1 MKKDSYKMRLDRI
14 KENKAKF
21 LILKFIYKLLPFLIV
36 IIYPVMVAIKGFMGL
51 DLDFILMIAVPASV
65 LILITAMRKII
76 KRERPYERFD
86 TPPLFERDGEGDSFP
101 SRHTASAFIIAMS
114 GFVLSPFL
122 GVGLLL
128 VAAAIGVSRILSGV
142 HYVTDVLAG
151 MLISVIF
158 GTIAF
163 IVI

>member
-1 MKKDSYKMRLDRI
+1 MQKGTYKKRLDRI

-21 LILKFIYKLLPFLIV
+21 LILKFMYKLLPLLIV

-51 DLDFILMIAVPASV
+51 DLDFILMIAVPAGV

-163 IVI
+163 III

>member
-1 MKKDSYKMRLDRI
+1 MQKGTYKKRLDRI

-21 LILKFIYKLLPFLIV
+21 LILKFIYKLLPLLIV

-76 KRERPYERFD
+76 KRERPYEKFG

-114 GFVLSPFL
+114 GFALSPFL

>member
-1 MKKDSYKMRLDRI
+1 MQKGTYKKRLDRI
-14 KENKAKF
+14 KENKSKF
-21 LILKFIYKLLPFLIV
+21 LILKFIYKLLPLLIV

-51 DLDFILMIAVPASV
+51 DLDFILMIAVPAGV

-76 KRERPYERFD
+76 KRERPYERFG

-122 GVGLLL
+122 GFGLLL

-142 HYVTDVLAG
+142 HYATDVLAG